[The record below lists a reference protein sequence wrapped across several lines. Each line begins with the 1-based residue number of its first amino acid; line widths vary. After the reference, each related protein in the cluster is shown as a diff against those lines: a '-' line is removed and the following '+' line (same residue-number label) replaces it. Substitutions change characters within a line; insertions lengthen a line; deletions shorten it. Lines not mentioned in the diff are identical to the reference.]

1 MKSTGLDAVIIATP
15 FICIITL
22 VAVLFNNNNSH
33 TEQQALQI
41 AQADYE
47 LTQACKFAANQI
59 GSEYGFEHENPT
71 LINVLMKNYDKFC
84 D

>member
-1 MKSTGLDAVIIATP
+1 MKSIVSDAAIIATP

-22 VAVLFNNNNSH
+22 TAVLFNNSNSH
-33 TEQQALQI
+33 QDLKI

-47 LTQACKFAANQI
+47 LTQACKFAAKQI
-59 GSEYGFEHENPT
+59 GSESGFEHENPT